1 MEPSL
6 EGWSINRGDDVEWGP
21 WGSDGKA
28 QGKVLGSADGF
39 FVVLVSA
46 APGYRGDPHVHEHP
60 EFLYVLDGVVQNQ
73 GQDLSS
79 GDGYAASTGST
90 HDEFGT
96 ATGATYLSI
105 FKL

>member
-39 FVVLVSA
+39 FVVLV
-46 APGYRGDPHVHEHP
+46 R
-60 EFLYVLDGVVQNQ
+60 NQ